1 MIDEVICYCQPND
14 IIMKIWKLNKVWHA
28 HFFVLI
34 NSVLNYWFCDLAV
47 SLLAHRMHSPD
58 QPNRIRVFL
67 LSYRV
72 KQLGPMNYWI
82 NNLSFINILTYSK
95 DDSFVDFGS
104 CDSWTRIKMPKQTD
118 IEHFHPHCTFWDVVY
133 LVTLSLHASYVHI

>member
-1 MIDEVICYCQPND
+1 
-14 IIMKIWKLNKVWHA
+14 
-28 HFFVLI
+28 
-34 NSVLNYWFCDLAV
+34 
-47 SLLAHRMHSPD
+47 MHSPD

-95 DDSFVDFGS
+95 DDSFVDFDS
-104 CDSWTRIKMPKQTD
+104 CDSWTRIKMAKQTD
-118 IEHFHPHCTFWDVVY
+118 IEHFHPLHVLRCGLPSNLVLTCQLCAYLRKMINLFFERVTCPDDQVMTFYLASITNKINVV
-133 LVTLSLHASYVHI
+133 LKLLTFLKEFQVVQ